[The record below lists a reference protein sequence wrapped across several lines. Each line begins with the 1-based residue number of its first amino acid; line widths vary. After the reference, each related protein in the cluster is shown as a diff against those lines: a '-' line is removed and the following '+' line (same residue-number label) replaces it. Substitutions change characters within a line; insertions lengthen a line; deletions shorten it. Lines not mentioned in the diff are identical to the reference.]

1 MKGHISE
8 DLNSPNK
15 SSLGS
20 VGQVPPVGSEVLPA
34 NVFGVMPQSAHL
46 KQKELELLKWKYCQK
61 IVFNC
66 FTY

>member
-20 VGQVPPVGSEVLPA
+20 VGQVPSVGSEVLPA

-46 KQKELELLKWKYCQK
+46 KEKKEKNW
-61 IVFNC
+61 NC
-66 FTY
+66 

>member
-1 MKGHISE
+1 MKEHISE

-20 VGQVPPVGSEVLPA
+20 VGQVPSVGSEVLPA

-46 KQKELELLKWKYCQK
+46 KKRRRRRIVKMELLSKDC
-61 IVFNC
+61 V
-66 FTY
+66 